1 METIKDEIPPDPPK
15 LERSNRFYIHNNICN
30 EEQKERHE
38 IYNNQIAYLDCTKWV
53 VKKNE
58 DKHY

>member
-15 LERSNRFYIHNNICN
+15 LERSNRFYIHNNICY

-38 IYNNQIAYLDCTKWV
+38 NERMKTMNNTTNANSLPVAHQYT
-53 VKKNE
+53 
-58 DKHY
+58 